1 MVIDVEFKKK
11 ILSLV
16 REDEEFRYALAGLL
30 GLDTILFELKKLRED
45 HNKLREDFLLFVKE
59 QEKKWEENSKH
70 WEENN
75 RRWEENWRRWEE
87 NSKRWEE
94 NEKKWEEAFRRF
106 EAIEKT
112 LMEHTKILEEH
123 TRILQEHTA
132 TLREHSKRLEELGR
146 AAAQIHVTL
155 GRLGGRWGRN
165 MEKMVLEIFKKV
177 LEERGIELGKVKKFE
192 YVDRDGRFYKRGA
205 RIEVDIYVHDEK
217 LYLTEVKS
225 HADCDDVEH
234 FHDVAQVVEKILNKK
249 ADKLILVATSI
260 DEDAFKRAG
269 ELGIDVIYG
278 AIIPLD

>member
-1 MVIDVEFKKK
+1 MAIDVELKKK

-16 REDEEFRYALAGLL
+16 RENEEFRYALAGLL

-45 HNKLREDFLLFVKE
+45 FLVFAKE
-59 QEKKWEENSKH
+59 QEKKWEE
-70 WEENN
+70 
-75 RRWEENWRRWEE
+75 
-87 NSKRWEE
+87 
-94 NEKKWEEAFRRF
+94 AFKRF

-112 LMEHTKILEEH
+112 LIEHTKILEEH
-123 TRILQEHTA
+123 TKILQ
-132 TLREHSKRLEELGR
+132 EHSKRLEELSR
-146 AAAQIHVTL
+146 AVAQIHVTL

-177 LEERGIELGKVKKFE
+177 LEERGIELGKVERFE
-192 YVDRDGRFYKRGA
+192 YVDWDGRFYKRGA
-205 RIEVDIYVHDEK
+205 RIEIDVYVHDEK
-217 LYLTEVKS
+217 LYLIEVKS
-225 HADCDDVEH
+225 HADYDDVEY

-260 DEDAFKRAG
+260 DENAFKRAG

>member
-1 MVIDVEFKKK
+1 MAIDVELKKK

-16 REDEEFRYALAGLL
+16 RENEEFRYALAGLL

-45 HNKLREDFLLFVKE
+45 FLVFVKE
-59 QEKKWEENSKH
+59 QEKKWEE
-70 WEENN
+70 
-75 RRWEENWRRWEE
+75 
-87 NSKRWEE
+87 
-94 NEKKWEEAFRRF
+94 AFKRF

-112 LMEHTKILEEH
+112 LIEHTKILEEH
-123 TRILQEHTA
+123 TKILQ
-132 TLREHSKRLEELGR
+132 EHSKRLEELSR
-146 AAAQIHVTL
+146 AVAQIHVTL

-177 LEERGIELGKVKKFE
+177 LEERGIELGKVERFE
-192 YVDRDGRFYKRGA
+192 YVDWDGRFYKRGA
-205 RIEVDIYVHDEK
+205 RIEIDVYAHDEK
-217 LYLTEVKS
+217 LYLMEVKS
-225 HADCDDVEH
+225 HADYDDVEY

-260 DEDAFKRAG
+260 DENAFKRAG

>member
-59 QEKKWEENSKH
+59 Q
-70 WEENN
+70 
-75 RRWEENWRRWEE
+75 
-87 NSKRWEE
+87 
-94 NEKKWEEAFRRF
+94 EKKWEEAFRRF

-217 LYLTEVKS
+217 LYLIEVKS

>member
-1 MVIDVEFKKK
+1 MAIDVELKKK

-16 REDEEFRYALAGLL
+16 RENEEFRYALAGLL

-45 HNKLREDFLLFVKE
+45 FLVFVKE
-59 QEKKWEENSKH
+59 QEKKWEE
-70 WEENN
+70 
-75 RRWEENWRRWEE
+75 
-87 NSKRWEE
+87 
-94 NEKKWEEAFRRF
+94 AFKRF

-112 LMEHTKILEEH
+112 LIEHTKILEEH
-123 TRILQEHTA
+123 TKILQ
-132 TLREHSKRLEELGR
+132 EHSKRLEELSR
-146 AAAQIHVTL
+146 AVAQIHVTL

-177 LEERGIELGKVKKFE
+177 LEERGIELGKVERFE
-192 YVDRDGRFYKRGA
+192 YVDWDGRFYKRGA
-205 RIEVDIYVHDEK
+205 RIEIDVYVHDEK
-217 LYLTEVKS
+217 LYLIEVKS
-225 HADCDDVEH
+225 HADYDDVEY

-260 DEDAFKRAG
+260 DENAFKRAG